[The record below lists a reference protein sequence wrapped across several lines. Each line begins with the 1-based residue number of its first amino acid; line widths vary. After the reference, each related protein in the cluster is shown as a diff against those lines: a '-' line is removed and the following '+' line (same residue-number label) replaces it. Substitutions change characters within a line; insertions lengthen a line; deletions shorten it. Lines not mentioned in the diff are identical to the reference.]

1 MSEKK
6 PQQVNQLPEIITA
19 SDFEINIGKILI
31 KERYMFDD
39 GYPNNPSLREEIYRI
54 VHNLSFERNLGE
66 PIPDSFKEAY
76 LKFNQIDN
84 TAKLNAKN
92 KTLTKQFLSL
102 KHSMMEELKNNSYL
116 PMIISGKV
124 FFLLPDITLTPKE
137 KEFPLFFSLKLKQYD
152 LHEID
157 DYLIYHFQD
166 SFSGDFNRFKRFLEL
181 TLRQHRAIVTGEI
194 TETVKEWIAENNLT
208 KKKSLGSVNRERD
221 KKNSTLPFKWLGS
234 PKQAFELCEIIQN
247 AEFKLV
253 DKIAIEDFVL
263 IFSKNPKA
271 VKSVKHKIRWID
283 VPVRTRKSNLK
294 LLIEL
299 LFFLK
304 SMGLL
309 GERDFKTKTH
319 TNNLY
324 SKIGHFFE
332 DYQGKPFKNIR
343 VANPFSGLKPRELK
357 AYKYPEKFSKLNT
370 LLSLS

>member
-1 MSEKK
+1 MPKISPANNK
-6 PQQVNQLPEIITA
+6 LPEIITE

-31 KERYMFDD
+31 KERYMFED
-39 GYPNNPSLREEIYRI
+39 GYPNNPGLREEIYRI

-66 PIPDSFKEAY
+66 PIPDSLKDAY
-76 LKFNQIDN
+76 SKFNQIDN

-92 KTLTKQFLSL
+92 KTLAKQFLSL
-102 KHSMMEELKNNSYL
+102 HDSMMEELKNNSYL
-116 PMIISGKV
+116 PKIYSGKV
-124 FFLLPDITLTPKE
+124 YFLLPDIKLTPKE
-137 KEFPLFFSLKLKQYD
+137 EDFPLFFSLKLKQYY

-157 DYLIYHFQD
+157 DFLNYHFQEN
-166 SFSGDFNRFKRFLEL
+166 FSGNFNQFKRFLEL
-181 TLRQHRAIVTGEI
+181 ALRQHKAIVTGEI
-194 TETVKEWIAENNLT
+194 AETVKEWIAENNLT
-208 KKKSLGSVNRERD
+208 KKKSLGSVNRKRD

-271 VKSVKHKIRWID
+271 VKSVKRRIRWID
-283 VPVRTRKSNLK
+283 IASTTKKSNLK
-294 LLIEL
+294 ALFEL

-304 SMGLL
+304 NLGFL
-309 GERDFKTKTH
+309 GEGDFKTKTH
-319 TNNLY
+319 INNLY
-324 SKIGHFFE
+324 SKIEYFFE
-332 DYQGKPFKNIR
+332 DDNGKPFKNIR
-343 VANPFSGLKPRELK
+343 VANPFSRLKPRELK